1 MASKKTFLNDLET
14 SPTAK
19 FISTANQELTE
30 VKEEIEQPNGEKV
43 LIGQTAFNL
52 EQPKATSNQD
62 TPKPKGNI
70 NKKDVNQVKGQRFS
84 LLLTIPQ
91 RESLEHIAIVKGVS
105 INELIG
111 QFINDGINNNKDDL
125 EKWEKLKEVLGL

>member
-1 MASKKTFLNDLET
+1 M
-14 SPTAK
+14 
-19 FISTANQELTE
+19 
-30 VKEEIEQPNGEKV
+30 
-43 LIGQTAFNL
+43 
-52 EQPKATSNQD
+52 
-62 TPKPKGNI
+62 
-70 NKKDVNQVKGQRFS
+70 
-84 LLLTIPQ
+84 LTIPQ

>member
-62 TPKPKGNI
+62 TPKPKGNV